1 MKLYNLLMV
10 MYLLLAVT
18 SCGKNKKLSHSKIV
32 KSETNWRQELYSSNV
47 IPSQSI
53 DTLSFAEHYK
63 RYPER
68 WKLAFDYLS
77 SVKKD
82 SLIVGKKFLSE
93 DVFVSVDE
101 YRTKK
106 KEDVLFES
114 HRRYIDLQYV
124 MEGEEYIGFSR
135 YPVKEV
141 VPYNVERDITFYNA
155 NIEQLLKADAGH
167 FFIFFPT
174 DLHQPCIAAEQCKRV
189 NKIVIKI
196 KID

>member
-1 MKLYNLLMV
+1 MV

-77 SVKKD
+77 NVKKD

-124 MEGEEYIGFSR
+124 IEGEEYIGFSH

-189 NKIVIKI
+189 KKIVIKI
-196 KID
+196 RID

>member
-1 MKLYNLLMV
+1 M
-10 MYLLLAVT
+10 
-18 SCGKNKKLSHSKIV
+18 
-32 KSETNWRQELYSSNV
+32 
-47 IPSQSI
+47 
-53 DTLSFAEHYK
+53 
-63 RYPER
+63 
-68 WKLAFDYLS
+68 
-77 SVKKD
+77 
-82 SLIVGKKFLSE
+82 IVGKKFLSE

-167 FFIFFPT
+167 FLFFPDRFAST
-174 DLHQPCIAAEQCKRV
+174 MHSCGTMQKSEEDC
-189 NKIVIKI
+189 NKN
-196 KID
+196 

>member
-10 MYLLLAVT
+10 MYLLLAIT
-18 SCGKNKKLSHSKIV
+18 SCGKSKKLSHSKIV

-101 YRTKK
+101 YQTKK

-124 MEGEEYIGFSR
+124 IEGEEYIGFSH

-189 NKIVIKI
+189 KKIVIKI

>member
-1 MKLYNLLMV
+1 
-10 MYLLLAVT
+10 MYLLLAIT
-18 SCGKNKKLSHSKIV
+18 SCGKSKKLSHSKIV

-189 NKIVIKI
+189 KKIVIKI

>member
-93 DVFVSVDE
+93 DVLNTGQ
-101 YRTKK
+101 RKK
-106 KEDVLFES
+106 KMS
-114 HRRYIDLQYV
+114 C
-124 MEGEEYIGFSR
+124 SN
-135 YPVKEV
+135 P
-141 VPYNVERDITFYNA
+141 
-155 NIEQLLKADAGH
+155 
-167 FFIFFPT
+167 
-174 DLHQPCIAAEQCKRV
+174 
-189 NKIVIKI
+189 IVGILI
-196 KID
+196 CSM

>member
-10 MYLLLAVT
+10 MYLLLAIT
-18 SCGKNKKLSHSKIV
+18 SCGKSKKLSHSKIV

-77 SVKKD
+77 NVKKD

-124 MEGEEYIGFSR
+124 IEGEEYIGFSH

-189 NKIVIKI
+189 KKIVIKI
-196 KID
+196 RID

>member
-101 YRTKK
+101 YRTKN
-106 KEDVLFES
+106 VLFES

-189 NKIVIKI
+189 KKIVIKI

>member
-174 DLHQPCIAAEQCKRV
+174 DLHQPCIAAEQCH
-189 NKIVIKI
+189 
-196 KID
+196 